1 MHFFIDEGGLFTP
14 ETGWGVVCS
23 LALPHKQVGP
33 ARREINR
40 ISRGWPRKDGEL
52 KGGQLQPAHLDALVD
67 ILFRHD
73 ALLYA
78 CAIDVSRE
86 APGDVEY
93 HKARQ
98 CEGTTKH
105 LTAEHNSAVV
115 QSIWKLRHAL
125 ERMPIQLYI
134 QCVLMSEL
142 VANAVELATLYFAQ
156 RRPREL
162 AKFDW
167 TVETLCACRRAK
179 FCNLYF
185 EAGG

>member
-14 ETGWGVVCS
+14 ATGWGVVCS
-23 LALPHKQVGP
+23 LALPHKEVGP
-33 ARREINR
+33 ARREIDR
-40 ISRGWPRKDGEL
+40 ISREWPRKDGEL
-52 KGGQLQPAHLDALVD
+52 KGGLLQTAHLDALVE

-86 APGDVEY
+86 ASADVDY

-98 CEGTTKH
+98 SEGITKH
-105 LTAEHNSAVV
+105 LTPEHNPNVV

-125 ERMPIQLYI
+125 ERMPVQLYI

-142 VANAVELATLYFAQ
+142 VA
-156 RRPREL
+156 
-162 AKFDW
+162 K
-167 TVETLCACRRAK
+167 CC
-179 FCNLYF
+179 
-185 EAGG
+185 

>member
-1 MHFFIDEGGLFTP
+1 
-14 ETGWGVVCS
+14 S
-23 LALPHKQVGP
+23 LVHSLL
-33 ARREINR
+33 R
-40 ISRGWPRKDGEL
+40 D
-52 KGGQLQPAHLDALVD
+52 DALC
-67 ILFRHD
+67 
-73 ALLYA
+73 YA
-78 CAIDVSRE
+78 CALDVSRE
-86 APGDVEY
+86 PPATWNIKRRVSA
-93 HKARQ
+93 KVQ
-98 CEGTTKH
+98 QKH

-167 TVETLCACRRAK
+167 TVETLCAC
-179 FCNLYF
+179 
-185 EAGG
+185 